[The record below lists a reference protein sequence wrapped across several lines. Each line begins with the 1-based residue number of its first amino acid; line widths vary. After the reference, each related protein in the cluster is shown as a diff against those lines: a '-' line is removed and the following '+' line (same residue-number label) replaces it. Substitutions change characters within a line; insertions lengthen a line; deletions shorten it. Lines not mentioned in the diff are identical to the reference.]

1 MKYLVFMLLSAYPG
15 AIGSVTLPADDSG
28 ISSDT
33 EVSFATCTDVPPGA
47 IGVDIFPEVA
57 VVWFSEVLL
66 SVTSTEAPC
75 GATGDV
81 VSPEVGSNIFSCG
94 LVIGLVCPCTAFVVI
109 VIVTKVMTAAKTAII
124 AFIIGTVMNNL

>member
-1 MKYLVFMLLSAYPG
+1 MRTFYQFLIWNFDLVFRKCDDVLLAYPG

-33 EVSFATCTDVPPGA
+33 EVSFVTPTDVPPGA

-57 VVWFSEVLL
+57 VVWFSDVLL
-66 SVTSTEAPC
+66 SVTSTEAHW

-81 VSPEVGSNIFSCG
+81 IFPEVDSDIFSC
-94 LVIGLVCPCTAFVVI
+94 
-109 VIVTKVMTAAKTAII
+109 
-124 AFIIGTVMNNL
+124 

>member
-1 MKYLVFMLLSAYPG
+1 MLLLAYPG

-33 EVSFATCTDVPPGA
+33 EVSFVTPTDVPPGT

-57 VVWFSEVLL
+57 VVWFSDVLL
-66 SVTSTEAPC
+66 SVTSIEAHW

-81 VSPEVGSNIFSCG
+81 MFPEVGSNIFSCG
-94 LVIGLVCPCTAFVVI
+94 LVI
-109 VIVTKVMTAAKTAII
+109 
-124 AFIIGTVMNNL
+124 